1 MVIVSHAFIQPF
13 GNETHEPLK
22 AATNGQVTLGGLAV
36 AGFFV
41 VSGYLVGNSWLS
53 SLDFRPYIAKR
64 LLRVYPGYA
73 VAVLLGLLVL
83 GPVFSGLQYF
93 RSFGAFDVIKAFLV
107 FNGIPGV
114 GFLQLPAHIL
124 NGTLWTIQYE
134 FACYLA
140 LPLVLMVAG
149 TRRWPVVVILL
160 LILPLAALPMIREA
174 PSIVLHYA
182 SRLHNSFVFASYF
195 LSGAA
200 MLLYAP
206 RITVRRIILSLV
218 LLVFGA
224 AVPPFLAITLPICG
238 AYLLLALALCTPEL
252 GRAFFKRFDLS
263 YGTYLYGWP
272 VGQLVLL
279 ALGAHA
285 PPWLMVALTLPLTIV
300 VAFGSWTLVERRFLL
315 LKPRTMARPARPG
328 TV

>member
-1 MVIVSHAFIQPF
+1 M
-13 GNETHEPLK
+13 
-22 AATNGQVTLGGLAV
+22 

-53 SLDFRPYIAKR
+53 SLDFRPYLAKR

-93 RSFGAFDVIKAFLV
+93 RSFGPFDVVKSFVV

-140 LPLVLMVAG
+140 LPLVFIVAG
-149 TRRWPVVVILL
+149 SRRWPVLVLLL

-174 PSIVLHYA
+174 PAIVLHYA

-195 LSGAA
+195 LAGVGV
-200 MLLYAP
+200 LLYAP
-206 RITVRRIILSLV
+206 RVTIRRILLCLV
-218 LLVFGA
+218 LLVLGA
-224 AVPPFLAITLPICG
+224 AVPPLLAITLPICG
-238 AYLLLALALCTPEL
+238 AYLLMALALCTPEV

-279 ALGAHA
+279 GLGGHA
-285 PPWLMVALTLPLTIV
+285 PSWLLLTLTLPLTLL

-315 LKPRTMARPARPG
+315 MKPRSIARPAQPG